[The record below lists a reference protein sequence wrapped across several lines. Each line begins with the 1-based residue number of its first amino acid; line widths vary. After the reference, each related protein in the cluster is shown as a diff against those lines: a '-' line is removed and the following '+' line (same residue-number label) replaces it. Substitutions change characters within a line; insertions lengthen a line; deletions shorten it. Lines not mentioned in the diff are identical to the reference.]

1 MRLLCL
7 LWILSTV
14 GFAQQPVLYYRGTV
28 NAASLAPFGLPNAP
42 IARGSLFTVFGENL
56 GPAQS
61 PPLAF
66 PLSTTLGGVALT
78 VTQSG
83 VTTSAYPIFVSPGQ
97 INAIMPSTVKGGLA
111 TLRLTYNSN
120 KSNAATI
127 QISDAGP
134 GIFAVSSGGYG
145 PGIVQNYISAENQPV
160 NSSVAP
166 ASPGQV
172 IIIWGTGLGPVT
184 FADNVAP
191 TPGNVTTH
199 VSVTI
204 GGQPAAIA
212 YAGRSPCCAGL
223 DQVAATVPAN
233 APLGC
238 WVPVTINAGGWVSNT
253 VTMAIAAP
261 GASACSDSGNPLSAM
276 VRTPG
281 AQAYIDFER
290 MNTIDNVTVSPPN
303 LKTMDKLYTRFYTR
317 PASPYNFDPYMSYPP
332 SGACIVDETSGD
344 AFLDKS
350 LRGALPASA
359 SLNPQPE
366 QAYNNGTQ
374 TLTFSPGGPFFSST
388 VAATVDSTS
397 VAMNP
402 LGAHANLT
410 IDPSGPNQTVVP
422 MAVEPPPSWTP
433 PGGILTIPRN
443 SPFTVNFTP
452 GDPAAPT
459 AILLYSYTAVYN
471 ATVSIRCLAASGAI
485 SFTIPADLLSQIP
498 ATYGRIDGSYVNL
511 FIGTLGFNQA
521 AVFSNSLAPSGI
533 YLSSNWL
540 GQAVVL
546 Q

>member
-1 MRLLCL
+1 MRPSFSLF
-7 LWILSTV
+7 ILSTV
-14 GFAQQPVLYYRGTV
+14 CFAQQPILYYRGTV
-28 NAASLAPFGLPNAP
+28 NAASLTPFGLPNAP
-42 IARGSLFTVFGENL
+42 IARGSVFTVFGENL

-61 PPLAF
+61 PALAF
-66 PLSTTLGGVALT
+66 PLSTALGGVGLT

-111 TLRLTYNSN
+111 TLRLTYNNN

-145 PGIVQNYISAENQPV
+145 PGIVQNYISADNQPI
-160 NSSVAP
+160 NSSVTP

-172 IIIWGTGLGPVT
+172 ITIWGTGLGPVT

-191 TPGNVTTH
+191 TAGNVATA

-204 GGQPAAIA
+204 GGQAAASA
-212 YAGRSPCCAGL
+212 YAGRSPCCAGV
-223 DQVAATVPAN
+223 DQIVATVPAN

-261 GASACSDSGNPLSAM
+261 GASNCGDLGNPLSAI

-303 LKTMDKLYTRFYTR
+303 LKAMDKLYTRFYTR
-317 PASPYNFDPYMSYPP
+317 PDSPYNFDPYMSYPP
-332 SGACIVDETSGD
+332 AGSCLVNETSGN
-344 AFLDKS
+344 AFLNKS
-350 LRGALPASA
+350 LRGALPAGA
-359 SLNPQPE
+359 SLNPQPT

-374 TLTFSPGGPFFSST
+374 TLTISPGGAFFSST
-388 VAATVDSTS
+388 VAATVNSTS

-402 LGAHANLT
+402 LGANASLT
-410 IDPSGPNQTVVP
+410 IDPSGPNETVVP
-422 MAVEPPPSWTP
+422 MAVETPPSWTP
-433 PGGILTIPRN
+433 PGGIITIPRN
-443 SPFTVNFTP
+443 APFTINFTP

-459 AILLYSYTAVYN
+459 AIVLYSYTAVYN
-471 ATVSIRCLAASGAI
+471 ATVSINCLAASGAT
-485 SFTIPADLLSQIP
+485 SFTISPDLLSQIP
-498 ATYGRIDGSYVNL
+498 PTYGRIDGSYVNL

-521 AVFSNSLAPSGI
+521 ATFSNGVAASGI